1 MTQSS
6 GLVIISK
13 ECPNCIRL
21 LDVLKRIP
29 NHGLI
34 VVEYHSLTPM
44 QRVGLTAVPTL
55 IQNNGSRVVGTAVF
69 EYINEK
75 FYQQMIVDGFE
86 VDNNEL
92 LFSNIGD
99 PAGIG
104 EWDTGYAAL

>member
-1 MTQSS
+1 MNQSS

-29 NHGLI
+29 DHGLI
-34 VVEYHSLTPM
+34 VVEYHGLTPM

-55 IQNNGSRVVGTAVF
+55 IQNNGKRVVGTAVF

-75 FYQQMIVDGFE
+75 YYQRMIVDGFE
-86 VDNNEL
+86 FNNEL

-99 PAGIG
+99 PAGFG
-104 EWDTGYAAL
+104 ESDTGYATL